1 MRVEISGSLSLSG
14 YSRFE
19 SLKADLENKLLRLR
33 IKGECHKVPEAEEL
47 EKLTSSIEDPL
58 IAQVASKLKERLN
71 REDQDSEQASITRL
85 ALCELYRFT
94 EMDR

>member
-1 MRVEISGSLSLSG
+1 MSEIS
-14 YSRFE
+14 
-19 SLKADLENKLLRLR
+19 KLNQSFASKKIDNETLNVQIFKNDILMALV
-33 IKGECHKVPEAEEL
+33 GEFNSNLLEL

-71 REDQDSEQASITRL
+71 IEEDLDSEQASITRL

-94 EMDR
+94 EMGK